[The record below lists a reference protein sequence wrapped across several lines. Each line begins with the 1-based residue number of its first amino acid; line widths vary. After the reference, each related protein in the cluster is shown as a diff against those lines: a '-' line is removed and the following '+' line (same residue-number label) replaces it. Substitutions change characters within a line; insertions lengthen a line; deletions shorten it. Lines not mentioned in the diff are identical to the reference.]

1 MNHIFLAGE
10 HLLVAYT
17 ELPDYPLTGIEG
29 DTAMIDI
36 TNWPADIMR
45 VNETQCMVF
54 ADPNFMTAMGTGFTS
69 NGTLIN
75 GALVWHDHF
84 LFRHTEK
91 GELKQLADIPAPWHN
106 LSRAWYVKESTGAVY
121 DELMEIM
128 RRADNMNDT
137 KQYQDEL
144 SAKVLNTLIKHKLP
158 AQYVYSINV
167 RTNGMSRINRNRLK
181 DFS

>member
-17 ELPDYPLTGIEG
+17 ELPDYPLTGIMG
-29 DTAMIDI
+29 DTAMVDV

-45 VNETQCMVF
+45 INETQCMVF
-54 ADPNFMTAMGTGFTS
+54 ADPNFMTAMGTGFTT

-75 GALVWHDHF
+75 GALVWRDHF
-84 LFRHTEK
+84 LYRHLET
-91 GELKQLADIPAPWHN
+91 GELKQIADIPAPWHN
-106 LSRAWYVKESTGAVY
+106 LSREWYVTNYTGELY
-121 DELMEIM
+121 DELTKIM
-128 RRADNMNDT
+128 NRADNVNDT

-144 SAKVLNTLIKHKLP
+144 SAKMLRALIKYGLP
-158 AQYVYSINV
+158 AQYVYSVNV
-167 RTNGMSRINRNRLK
+167 RTNGMSRINRNRLN